1 MKKRFSLQGVDQNS
15 PNKLQETKKEGELN
29 MNITISGKMEEVIGH
44 SQREEEANMED
55 RFVNSKK

>member
-1 MKKRFSLQGVDQNS
+1 MQGFDQNIT
-15 PNKLQETKKEGELN
+15 NKLQETKKEGELN
-29 MNITISGKMEEVIGH
+29 MNITISGKMEEVNGH